1 MILLFALTAV
11 MLEDAVSSPE
21 YEIVIVMLLLF
32 ALTAVIKFII
42 ASRGCTSD
50 KVLARMFIIVPLI
63 AIGFWPC
70 ILVIEFIFASTD
82 VMLADVSL
90 DGGSMMVVPLL
101 FATTAVMIEDNA
113 SGQKFVSVM
122 LLLFA

>member
-1 MILLFALTAV
+1 
-11 MLEDAVSSPE
+11 
-21 YEIVIVMLLLF
+21 
-32 ALTAVIKFII
+32 
-42 ASRGCTSD
+42 
-50 KVLARMFIIVPLI
+50 
-63 AIGFWPC
+63 
-70 ILVIEFIFASTD
+70 
-82 VMLADVSL
+82 MLADVSL